1 MRHLTGV
8 DGGER
13 KERTGEAD
21 DDETAE
27 YQLVHCC
34 CVEYILSLSTPGT
47 MNSCLTIASAPSFT
61 RYIAAHDLINIIM
74 PLPLPPHPRQK
85 KKIIKKN
92 PMNLLPIDSKWK
104 PLCID
109 VIFQGNSS
117 RTINLLSYSLVYK
130 MDIISNQAQ

>member
-34 CVEYILSLSTPGT
+34 RVEYILSLSTPGT
-47 MNSCLTIASAPSFT
+47 LNSCLTVASAPSFT

-74 PLPLPPHPRQK
+74 PLPPQPPPK
-85 KKIIKKN
+85 KK
-92 PMNLLPIDSKWK
+92 
-104 PLCID
+104 
-109 VIFQGNSS
+109 
-117 RTINLLSYSLVYK
+117 
-130 MDIISNQAQ
+130 SNEFIAH